1 MAAAIESTGDSAQTE
16 ALIHEL
22 GRIIHA
28 RIAADRLVVPALP
41 ITATKCTALL
51 RDPNVNLKRVVVLL
65 EADPVFSALVLKVS
79 GTAQYGGQACR
90 TIEQAVN
97 RLGMNGLR
105 TVLLQAAARQL
116 FDSRDRAI
124 TQRLTALWR
133 HSVAVGV
140 LARDVA
146 ALMSSSDADTCYLAG
161 LLHDVGK
168 PVVAAML
175 TEVER
180 SLGKKAQISVD
191 QWIGVVDACHRPVG
205 VALAEKWNLAA
216 PVVAAIRD
224 CNEYDPGD
232 RRGPANIVRFAN
244 ALVKKHGLAT
254 GTYDPDDVS
263 ALIMIGRSMLGLE
276 EEVVGRLAAGIKARI
291 ESGALAA

>member
-1 MAAAIESTGDSAQTE
+1 MSMTE
-16 ALIHEL
+16 RLTAEL
-22 GRIIHA
+22 ERIIRA
-28 RIAADRLVVPALP
+28 RIEANRLVLPAFP
-41 ITATKCTALL
+41 ATATRCTAMLK
-51 RDPNVNLKRVVVLL
+51 DPNVNTKKVVALL
-65 EADPVFSALVLKVS
+65 EADPVFAVLVLRAAS
-79 GTAQYGGQACR
+79 TANFGGQAAGSLD
-90 TIEQAVN
+90 TAVT
-97 RLGMNGLR
+97 RLGINALR
-105 TVLLQAAARQL
+105 TLLIQAAARSI
-116 FDSRDRAI
+116 FESSDRSI
-124 TQRLTALWR
+124 NQRLAQVWT
-133 HSVAVGV
+133 HSIGVAVM
-140 LARDVA
+140 ARDIA
-146 ALMSSSDADTCYLAG
+146 ALIQAADVEACYLAG

-168 PVVAAML
+168 PIVAAML

-180 SLGKKAQISVD
+180 ALGRKAQIAVE

-205 VALAEKWNLAA
+205 VALAEKWNLAP

-254 GTYDPDDVS
+254 GTYDAEDVS

-291 ESGALAA
+291 ESGAIAA

>member
-1 MAAAIESTGDSAQTE
+1 MWT
-16 ALIHEL
+16 
-22 GRIIHA
+22 
-28 RIAADRLVVPALP
+28 
-41 ITATKCTALL
+41 
-51 RDPNVNLKRVVVLL
+51 
-65 EADPVFSALVLKVS
+65 
-79 GTAQYGGQACR
+79 
-90 TIEQAVN
+90 
-97 RLGMNGLR
+97 
-105 TVLLQAAARQL
+105 
-116 FDSRDRAI
+116 
-124 TQRLTALWR
+124 
-133 HSVAVGV
+133 HSIGVAVM
-140 LARDVA
+140 ARDIA
-146 ALMSSSDADTCYLAG
+146 ALMQASDVEACYLGG

-254 GTYDPDDVS
+254 GTYDAEDVS

-291 ESGALAA
+291 ESGAIAA

>member
-1 MAAAIESTGDSAQTE
+1 MSTTE
-16 ALIHEL
+16 RLTAEME
-22 GRIIHA
+22 RIIRA
-28 RIAADRLVVPALP
+28 RIEADRLVLPAFP
-41 ITATKCTALL
+41 ATATRCAAMLK
-51 RDPNVNLKRVVVLL
+51 DPNVNTKKVVALL
-65 EADPVFSALVLKVS
+65 EADPVFAVLVLRAAS
-79 GTAQYGGQACR
+79 TANFGGQAAGSLD
-90 TIEQAVN
+90 TAVT
-97 RLGMNGLR
+97 RLGINALR
-105 TVLLQAAARQL
+105 TLLIQAAARSI
-116 FDSRDRAI
+116 FESSDRSI
-124 TQRLTALWR
+124 NQRLAQVWT
-133 HSVAVGV
+133 HSIGVAVM
-140 LARDVA
+140 ARDIA
-146 ALMSSSDADTCYLAG
+146 ALMQASDVEACYLAG

-180 SLGKKAQISVD
+180 SLGKKAQIPVD
-191 QWIGVVDACHRPVG
+191 QWIGVIDACHRPVG

-254 GTYDPDDVS
+254 GTYDAEDVS

-276 EEVVGRLAAGIKARI
+276 EDVVGRLAAGIKARI
-291 ESGALAA
+291 ESGAIAA

>member
-1 MAAAIESTGDSAQTE
+1 MSMTE
-16 ALIHEL
+16 RLTAEL
-22 GRIIHA
+22 ERIIRA
-28 RIAADRLVVPALP
+28 RIEAERLVLPAFP
-41 ITATKCTALL
+41 ATATRCAAMLK
-51 RDPNVNLKRVVVLL
+51 DPNVNTKKVVALL
-65 EADPVFSALVLKVS
+65 EADPVFAVLVLRAAS
-79 GTAQYGGQACR
+79 TANFGGQAAGSLD
-90 TIEQAVN
+90 TAVT
-97 RLGMNGLR
+97 RLGINALR
-105 TVLLQAAARQL
+105 TLLIQAAARSI
-116 FDSRDRAI
+116 FESSDRSI
-124 TQRLTALWR
+124 NQRLAQVWT
-133 HSVAVGV
+133 HSIGVAVM
-140 LARDVA
+140 ARDIA
-146 ALMSSSDADTCYLAG
+146 ALMQASDVEACYLAG

>member
-1 MAAAIESTGDSAQTE
+1 MSTTE
-16 ALIHEL
+16 RLTAEME
-22 GRIIHA
+22 RIIRA
-28 RIAADRLVVPALP
+28 RIEANRLVLPAFP
-41 ITATKCTALL
+41 ATATRCAAMLK
-51 RDPNVNLKRVVVLL
+51 DPNVNTKKVVALL
-65 EADPVFSALVLKVS
+65 EADPVFAVLVLRAAS
-79 GTAQYGGQACR
+79 TANFGGQAAGSLD
-90 TIEQAVN
+90 TAVT
-97 RLGMNGLR
+97 RLGINALR
-105 TVLLQAAARQL
+105 TLLIQAAARSI
-116 FDSRDRAI
+116 FESSDRSI
-124 TQRLTALWR
+124 NQRLAQVWT
-133 HSVAVGV
+133 HSIGVAVM
-140 LARDVA
+140 ARDIA
-146 ALMSSSDADTCYLAG
+146 ALMQASDVEACYLAG

>member
-1 MAAAIESTGDSAQTE
+1 MSTTE
-16 ALIHEL
+16 RLTAEME
-22 GRIIHA
+22 RIIRA
-28 RIAADRLVVPALP
+28 RIEANRLVLPAFP
-41 ITATKCTALL
+41 ATATRCTAMLK
-51 RDPNVNLKRVVVLL
+51 DPNVNTKKVVALL
-65 EADPVFSALVLKVS
+65 EADPVFAVLVLRAAS
-79 GTAQYGGQACR
+79 TANFGGQAAGSLD
-90 TIEQAVN
+90 TAVT
-97 RLGMNGLR
+97 RLGINALR
-105 TVLLQAAARQL
+105 TLLIQAAARSI
-116 FDSRDRAI
+116 FESSDRSI
-124 TQRLTALWR
+124 NQRLAQVWT
-133 HSVAVGV
+133 HSIGVAVM
-140 LARDVA
+140 ARDIA
-146 ALMSSSDADTCYLAG
+146 ALMQASDVEACYLAG

-232 RRGPANIVRFAN
+232 RKGPANIVRFSN
-244 ALVKKHGLAT
+244 ALVKKHGLAA
-254 GTYDPDDVS
+254 GTYDAEDVS

-276 EEVVGRLAAGIKARI
+276 EDVVGRLAAGMKSRI
-291 ESGALAA
+291 ESGLIAA

>member
-1 MAAAIESTGDSAQTE
+1 MSTTE
-16 ALIHEL
+16 RLTAEME
-22 GRIIHA
+22 RIIRA
-28 RIAADRLVVPALP
+28 RIEADRLVLPAFP
-41 ITATKCTALL
+41 ATATRCAAMLK
-51 RDPNVNLKRVVVLL
+51 DPNVNTKKVVALL
-65 EADPVFSALVLKVS
+65 EADPVFAVLVLRAAS
-79 GTAQYGGQACR
+79 TANFGGQAAGSLD
-90 TIEQAVN
+90 TAVT
-97 RLGMNGLR
+97 RLGINALR
-105 TVLLQAAARQL
+105 TLLIQAAARSI
-116 FDSRDRAI
+116 FESSDRSI
-124 TQRLTALWR
+124 NQRLAQVWT
-133 HSVAVGV
+133 HSIGVAVM
-140 LARDVA
+140 ARDIA
-146 ALMSSSDADTCYLAG
+146 ALMQASDVEACYLAG

-180 SLGKKAQISVD
+180 SLGKKAQIPVD
-191 QWIGVVDACHRPVG
+191 QWIGVIDACHRPVG

-254 GTYDPDDVS
+254 GTYDAEDVS

-291 ESGALAA
+291 ESGAIAA

>member
-1 MAAAIESTGDSAQTE
+1 MSTTE
-16 ALIHEL
+16 RLTAEME
-22 GRIIHA
+22 RIIRA
-28 RIAADRLVVPALP
+28 RIEANRLVLPAFP
-41 ITATKCTALL
+41 ATATRCTAMLK
-51 RDPNVNLKRVVVLL
+51 DPNVNTKKVVALL
-65 EADPVFSALVLKVS
+65 EADPVFAVLVLRAAS
-79 GTAQYGGQACR
+79 TANFGGQAAGSLD
-90 TIEQAVN
+90 TAVT
-97 RLGMNGLR
+97 RLGINALR
-105 TVLLQAAARQL
+105 TLLIQAAARSI
-116 FDSRDRAI
+116 FESSDRSI
-124 TQRLTALWR
+124 NQRLAQVWT
-133 HSVAVGV
+133 HSIGVAVM
-140 LARDVA
+140 ARDIA
-146 ALMSSSDADTCYLAG
+146 ALMQASDVEACYLAG

-263 ALIMIGRSMLGLE
+263 ALIMIGRSMPGLE

>member
-1 MAAAIESTGDSAQTE
+1 MSTTE
-16 ALIHEL
+16 RLTAEME
-22 GRIIHA
+22 RIIRA
-28 RIAADRLVVPALP
+28 RIEANRLVLPAFP
-41 ITATKCTALL
+41 ATATRCTAMLK
-51 RDPNVNLKRVVVLL
+51 DPNVNTKKVVALL
-65 EADPVFSALVLKVS
+65 EADPVFAVLVLRAAS
-79 GTAQYGGQACR
+79 TANFGGQAAGSLD
-90 TIEQAVN
+90 TAVT
-97 RLGMNGLR
+97 RLGINALR
-105 TVLLQAAARQL
+105 TLLIQAAARSI
-116 FDSRDRAI
+116 FESSDRSI
-124 TQRLTALWR
+124 NQRLAQVWT
-133 HSVAVGV
+133 HSIGVAVM
-140 LARDVA
+140 ARDIA
-146 ALMSSSDADTCYLAG
+146 ALMQASDVEACYLAG

-291 ESGALAA
+291 ESGAIAA

>member
-1 MAAAIESTGDSAQTE
+1 MSMTE
-16 ALIHEL
+16 RLTAEL
-22 GRIIHA
+22 ERIIRA
-28 RIAADRLVVPALP
+28 RIEANRLVLPAFP
-41 ITATKCTALL
+41 ATATRCTAMLK
-51 RDPNVNLKRVVVLL
+51 DPNVNTKKVVALL
-65 EADPVFSALVLKVS
+65 EADPVFAVLVLRAAS
-79 GTAQYGGQACR
+79 TANFGGQAAGSLD
-90 TIEQAVN
+90 TAVT
-97 RLGMNGLR
+97 RLGINALR
-105 TVLLQAAARQL
+105 TLLIQAAARSI
-116 FDSRDRAI
+116 FESSDRSI
-124 TQRLTALWR
+124 NQRLAQVWT
-133 HSVAVGV
+133 HSIGVAVM
-140 LARDVA
+140 ARDIA
-146 ALMSSSDADTCYLAG
+146 ALMQASDVEACYLAG

>member
-1 MAAAIESTGDSAQTE
+1 MSMTE
-16 ALIHEL
+16 RLTAEL
-22 GRIIHA
+22 ERIIRA
-28 RIAADRLVVPALP
+28 RIEANRLVLPAFP
-41 ITATKCTALL
+41 ATATRCAAMLK
-51 RDPNVNLKRVVVLL
+51 DPNVNTKKVVALL
-65 EADPVFSALVLKVS
+65 EADPVFAVLVLRAAS
-79 GTAQYGGQACR
+79 TANFGGQAAGSLD
-90 TIEQAVN
+90 TAVT
-97 RLGMNGLR
+97 RLGINALR
-105 TVLLQAAARQL
+105 TLLIQAAARSI
-116 FDSRDRAI
+116 FESSDRSI
-124 TQRLTALWR
+124 NQRLAQVWT
-133 HSVAVGV
+133 HSIGVAVM
-140 LARDVA
+140 ARDIA
-146 ALMSSSDADTCYLAG
+146 ALMQASDVEACYLAG

>member
-1 MAAAIESTGDSAQTE
+1 MSMTE
-16 ALIHEL
+16 RLTAEL
-22 GRIIHA
+22 ERIIRA
-28 RIAADRLVVPALP
+28 RIEADRLVLPAFP
-41 ITATKCTALL
+41 ATATRCAAMLK
-51 RDPNVNLKRVVVLL
+51 DPNVNTKKVVALL
-65 EADPVFSALVLKVS
+65 EADPVFAVLVLRAAS
-79 GTAQYGGQACR
+79 TANFGGQAAGSLD
-90 TIEQAVN
+90 TAVT
-97 RLGMNGLR
+97 RLGINALR
-105 TVLLQAAARQL
+105 TLLIQAAARSI
-116 FDSRDRAI
+116 FESSDRSI
-124 TQRLTALWR
+124 NQRLAQVWT
-133 HSVAVGV
+133 HSIGVAVM
-140 LARDVA
+140 ARDIA
-146 ALMSSSDADTCYLAG
+146 ALMQASDVEACYLAG

>member
-1 MAAAIESTGDSAQTE
+1 MSTTE
-16 ALIHEL
+16 RLTAEME
-22 GRIIHA
+22 RIIRA
-28 RIAADRLVVPALP
+28 RIEANRLVLPAFP
-41 ITATKCTALL
+41 ATATRCAAMLK
-51 RDPNVNLKRVVVLL
+51 DPNVNTKKVVALL
-65 EADPVFSALVLKVS
+65 EADPVFAVLVLRAAS
-79 GTAQYGGQACR
+79 TANFGGQAAGSLD
-90 TIEQAVN
+90 TAVT
-97 RLGMNGLR
+97 RLGINALR
-105 TVLLQAAARQL
+105 TLLIQAAARSI
-116 FDSRDRAI
+116 FESSDRSI
-124 TQRLTALWR
+124 NQRLAQVWT
-133 HSVAVGV
+133 HSIGVAVM
-140 LARDVA
+140 ARDIA
-146 ALMSSSDADTCYLAG
+146 ALMQASDVEACYLAG

-254 GTYDPDDVS
+254 GTYDAEDVS

-291 ESGALAA
+291 ESGAIAA

>member
-1 MAAAIESTGDSAQTE
+1 MSMTE
-16 ALIHEL
+16 RLTAEL
-22 GRIIHA
+22 ERIIRA
-28 RIAADRLVVPALP
+28 RIEANRLVLPAFP
-41 ITATKCTALL
+41 ATATRCTAMLK
-51 RDPNVNLKRVVVLL
+51 DPNVNTKKVVALL
-65 EADPVFSALVLKVS
+65 EADPVFAVLVLRAAS
-79 GTAQYGGQACR
+79 TANFGGQAAGSLD
-90 TIEQAVN
+90 TAVT
-97 RLGMNGLR
+97 RLGINALR
-105 TVLLQAAARQL
+105 TLLIQAAARSI
-116 FDSRDRAI
+116 FESSDRSI
-124 TQRLTALWR
+124 NQRLAQVWT
-133 HSVAVGV
+133 HSIGVAVM
-140 LARDVA
+140 ARDIA
-146 ALMSSSDADTCYLAG
+146 ALMQASDVEACYLAG

-180 SLGKKAQISVD
+180 SLGKKAQIAVD
-191 QWIGVVDACHRPVG
+191 QWIGVIDACHRPVG

-254 GTYDPDDVS
+254 GTYDAEDVS

-276 EEVVGRLAAGIKARI
+276 EEVVGRLAAGMKARL
-291 ESGALAA
+291 ESGLAAA

>member
-1 MAAAIESTGDSAQTE
+1 MSTTE
-16 ALIHEL
+16 RLTAEME
-22 GRIIHA
+22 RIIRA
-28 RIAADRLVVPALP
+28 RIEADRLVLPAFP
-41 ITATKCTALL
+41 ATATRCAAMLK
-51 RDPNVNLKRVVVLL
+51 DPNVNTKKVVALL
-65 EADPVFSALVLKVS
+65 EADPVFAVLVLRAAS
-79 GTAQYGGQACR
+79 TANFGGQAAGSLD
-90 TIEQAVN
+90 TAVT
-97 RLGMNGLR
+97 RLGINALR
-105 TVLLQAAARQL
+105 TLLIQAAARSI
-116 FDSRDRAI
+116 FESSDRSI
-124 TQRLTALWR
+124 NQRLAQVWT
-133 HSVAVGV
+133 HSIGVAVM
-140 LARDVA
+140 ARDIA
-146 ALMSSSDADTCYLAG
+146 ALIQAADVEACYLAG

-168 PVVAAML
+168 PIVAAML

-180 SLGKKAQISVD
+180 ALGRKAQIAVE

-205 VALAEKWNLAA
+205 VALAEKWNLAP

-254 GTYDPDDVS
+254 GTYDAEDVS

-291 ESGALAA
+291 ESGAIAA

>member
-1 MAAAIESTGDSAQTE
+1 MSTTE
-16 ALIHEL
+16 RLTAEME
-22 GRIIHA
+22 RIIRA
-28 RIAADRLVVPALP
+28 RIEANRLVLPAFP
-41 ITATKCTALL
+41 ATATRCTAMLK
-51 RDPNVNLKRVVVLL
+51 DPNVNTKKVVALL
-65 EADPVFSALVLKVS
+65 EADPVFAVLVLRAAS
-79 GTAQYGGQACR
+79 TANFGGQAAGSLD
-90 TIEQAVN
+90 TAVT
-97 RLGMNGLR
+97 RLGINALR
-105 TVLLQAAARQL
+105 TLLIQAAARSI
-116 FDSRDRAI
+116 FESSDRSI
-124 TQRLTALWR
+124 NQRLAQVWT
-133 HSVAVGV
+133 HSIGVAVM
-140 LARDVA
+140 ARDIA
-146 ALMSSSDADTCYLAG
+146 ALMQASDVEACYLAG